1 MKLQNIGSLA
11 MKQDIKFL
19 IVDDSISMRKIIIN
33 SLKILGY
40 ESIVEAENGNDAFTK
55 LTSENPEFILADWNV
70 SSLSGSKFI
79 RTVRNNEKF
88 KTIPIL
94 MLTSRGMEQ
103 DILAATKVNVNSFI
117 IRPITPQIL
126 QNKINQILN

>member
-1 MKLQNIGSLA
+1 

-19 IVDDSISMRKIIIN
+19 IVDDSISMRRIIIN
-33 SLKILGY
+33 SLRILGY
-40 ESIVEAENGNDAFTK
+40 KCVVEAENGNDAYEK
-55 LTSENPEFILADWNV
+55 LASENPEFILADWNV

-79 RTVRNNEKF
+79 RTVRNHEKY

-94 MLTSRGMEQ
+94 MLTSRGMEN
-103 DILAATKVNVNSFI
+103 DILAATKVNVNAFI
-117 IRPITPQIL
+117 TRPITPQIL